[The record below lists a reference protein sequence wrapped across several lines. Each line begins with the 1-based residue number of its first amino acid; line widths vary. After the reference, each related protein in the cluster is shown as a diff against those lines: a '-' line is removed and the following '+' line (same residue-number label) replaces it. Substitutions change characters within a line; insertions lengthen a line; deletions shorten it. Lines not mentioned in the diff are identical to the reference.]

1 MDLKHVWQLWNN
13 ARLAWRLL
21 RDRRVSWRAK
31 AVLLGAVAYVIL
43 PVDFLPDILP
53 LLGQV
58 DDVLLLVFAW
68 RLFLSLCPSE
78 VVIEHARDIVAA
90 YIATTPQARQH
101 W

>member
-1 MDLKHVWQLWNN
+1 MDLKYLWQLWNN

-21 RDRRVSWRAK
+21 RDRRISWRAK

-43 PVDFLPDILP
+43 PVDFLPDTLP

-68 RLFLSLCPSE
+68 KLFLSLCPSE
-78 VVIEHARDIVAA
+78 VVVEHARDIAA
-90 YIATTPQARQH
+90 AHIATTAHGRQRS
-101 W
+101 